1 MTPQVTQATEKD
13 LQTELDQLTY
23 SAYLLTLDP
32 GKAFSAVARA
42 LEGSPE
48 ETTPDSALLERTVEL
63 ALEEVLFESEARWD
77 GESSAYDVLLYGRS
91 AAITSKAFQSLQDLN
106 DSPILLLDSSSR
118 VAFVL
123 HHLLGFTIGGA
134 AVKAQLTEKQYR
146 VQLRRAYLQL
156 ASFPPEGGAT
166 ASHGAEQSA
175 SAWEQNYE
183 LVEMASCLL
192 V

>member
-1 MTPQVTQATEKD
+1 M
-13 LQTELDQLTY
+13 
-23 SAYLLTLDP
+23 
-32 GKAFSAVARA
+32 
-42 LEGSPE
+42 
-48 ETTPDSALLERTVEL
+48 
-63 ALEEVLFESEARWD
+63 VLY
-77 GESSAYDVLLYGRS
+77 GSSA
-91 AAITSKAFQSLQDLN
+91 AANSKAFQSLQDLN

-123 HHLLGFTIGGA
+123 HHLLGFTIGDA

-156 ASFPPEGGAT
+156 ASFPLEAGAT

-175 SAWEQNYE
+175 SPWEQNYE